1 MVCECLVELA
11 HVFVDKTFTYH
22 VPLNLQEQ
30 IAVGKRVVVPFN
42 TQVLEG
48 FVLKIDKSSLVED
61 LKDIIEVI
69 DPFPVLNQE
78 LLALG
83 TYLKQTTL
91 ATLMS
96 CYQAMLPLALKAK
109 KKVNIAKKYASFYIC
124 AQNFPVLKN
133 AKQKEIYDLVKA
145 SNTDGVARSC
155 LVKILLSALN
165 TLVKNGVLKEIKREV
180 YRYNYS
186 ISDKIRSPLNE
197 EQQQAFEHIKTGLD
211 KNIVYLLYGVT
222 GSGKTN
228 VYLEVIEEVIKR
240 GKQALMLVP
249 EISLTPQILKRF
261 AERFSNIAVLHS
273 GLSDGEKYDEW
284 RKIKEGKVDI
294 VIGARSAVFAPL
306 ENLGVIIMD
315 EEHSATYKQENSPR
329 YHALDV
335 AKWRAKYHNIPLI
348 LGSATPSLESFAR
361 AHKGVYQLLTLTKRY
376 NNTLPKIVVIDL
388 NEEFKKANSYLSNPL
403 LEAIKDRMSKK
414 EQSILFLNRRGYSS
428 YLSCSGCGD
437 VIKCPN
443 CDISLTFHKSSNM
456 LRCHYCGYAT
466 KKEDICPKCGAFY
479 KEFGIGTEKIK
490 EELEAKIPGIRV
502 LRMDVDTTT
511 TKNAHE
517 KIIKDFASLNYDCL
531 VGTQMIAKGL
541 DFPNVTFVGVVNA
554 DISLNLPDFRAS
566 EVTFQLL
573 NQVSGR
579 SGRGSKQGLVYIQTF
594 NKDHYAISYALTND
608 YLGFYHQEMQIRKK
622 LAYPPFF
629 YLCVIRIIGIDYNKT
644 SQKAGAIAKYLKNTL
659 NVTILGPA
667 TANPFK
673 IKNKYRFQIILKYKN
688 LQDVLST
695 VEKVFLHYFKD
706 RDVVVEID
714 FNPVRL

>member
-48 FVLKIDKSSLVED
+48 FVLKIEKSSLVED
-61 LKDIIEVI
+61 LKDVLEVI

-78 LLALG
+78 LLELG
-83 TYLKQTTL
+83 TYLKKTTL

-109 KKVNIAKKYASFYIC
+109 KKVNVSKKYGSFYIC
-124 AQNFPVLKN
+124 AEASPVLKN
-133 AKQKEIYDLVKA
+133 VKQKEIYDLVKA
-145 SNTDGVARSC
+145 SKTEGVAKSF
-155 LVKILLSALN
+155 LAKISLSALN
-165 TLVKNGVLKEIKREV
+165 TLVKKGILKEIKKEV
-180 YRYNYS
+180 YRYNYTTPS
-186 ISDKIRSPLNE
+186 KVKSPLNA
-197 EQQQAFEHIKTGLD
+197 EQQQAFEKIKTNLD
-211 KNIVYLLYGVT
+211 KNMVYLLYGVT

-261 AERFSNIAVLHS
+261 SERFTNIAVLHS

-294 VIGARSAVFAPL
+294 VIGARSAIFAPL
-306 ENLGVIIMD
+306 EKLGVIIMD
-315 EEHSATYKQENSPR
+315 EEHSATYKQENNPR

-361 AHKGVYQLLTLTKRY
+361 ASKGVYQLLTLTKRY
-376 NNTLPKIVVIDL
+376 NNTLPKIAVIDL

-403 LEAIKDRMSKK
+403 LEAIRDRMLRK

-428 YLSCSGCGD
+428 FLSCSGCGD

-466 KKEDICPKCGAFY
+466 KKEGICPKCGAFY
-479 KEFGIGTEKIK
+479 KEFGIGTEKLK
-490 EELEAKIPGIRV
+490 EELEEKIPGLRV

-517 KIIKDFASLNYDCL
+517 KIIKDFVSLNYDCL

-608 YLGFYHQEMQIRKK
+608 YLGFYNQEMQIRKK

-629 YLCVIRIIGIDYNKT
+629 YLCVIRIVGSDYSKT
-644 SQKAGAIAKYLKNTL
+644 SQKANAIANYLKNAL
-659 NVTILGPA
+659 KVIILGPA

-673 IKNKYRFQIILKYKN
+673 LNNKYRFQIILKYKN
-688 LQDVLST
+688 LQDVLPT
-695 VEKVFLHYFKD
+695 IEEVFLHYFKD

-714 FNPVRL
+714 FDPVRL

>member
-124 AQNFPVLKN
+124 AQDFPVLKN

-155 LVKILLSALN
+155 LVKISLSALN
-165 TLVKNGVLKEIKREV
+165 TLVKKGILKEIKKEV

>member
-1 MVCECLVELA
+1 M
-11 HVFVDKTFTYH
+11 
-22 VPLNLQEQ
+22 
-30 IAVGKRVVVPFN
+30 
-42 TQVLEG
+42 
-48 FVLKIDKSSLVED
+48 
-61 LKDIIEVI
+61 
-69 DPFPVLNQE
+69 
-78 LLALG
+78 
-83 TYLKQTTL
+83 
-91 ATLMS
+91 
-96 CYQAMLPLALKAK
+96 
-109 KKVNIAKKYASFYIC
+109 
-124 AQNFPVLKN
+124 
-133 AKQKEIYDLVKA
+133 
-145 SNTDGVARSC
+145 
-155 LVKILLSALN
+155 LSA
-165 TLVKNGVLKEIKREV
+165 
-180 YRYNYS
+180 
-186 ISDKIRSPLNE
+186 
-197 EQQQAFEHIKTGLD
+197 FH
-211 KNIVYLLYGVT
+211 
-222 GSGKTN
+222 
-228 VYLEVIEEVIKR
+228 
-240 GKQALMLVP
+240 
-249 EISLTPQILKRF
+249 
-261 AERFSNIAVLHS
+261 NIAVLHS

-667 TANPFK
+667 TANPF
-673 IKNKYRFQIILKYKN
+673 LK
-688 LQDVLST
+688 
-695 VEKVFLHYFKD
+695 
-706 RDVVVEID
+706 
-714 FNPVRL
+714 

>member
-124 AQNFPVLKN
+124 AQDFPVLKN

-155 LVKILLSALN
+155 LVKISLSALN
-165 TLVKNGVLKEIKREV
+165 TLVKNDVLKEIKREV

>member
-124 AQNFPVLKN
+124 AQDFPVLKN

-155 LVKILLSALN
+155 LVKISLSALN

-306 ENLGVIIMD
+306 ENLDVIIMD